1 MSDTSLPVRHLFRM
15 DIDADLSNATRIR
28 GGPAGTRM
36 VASVDSGTVTG
47 ERING
52 TILGPSGD
60 WLYRSADGTM
70 HLDVRISIRTND
82 DVDILMEYQG
92 KIYPDG
98 SPRSAPTFQTSME
111 GPYNW
116 LNKIQAIG
124 IGSIDDG
131 KLAYEVYELL

>member
-1 MSDTSLPVRHLFRM
+1 MSETSLPVRHLFRM
-15 DIDADLSNATRIR
+15 DIEADLSNATRIR

-70 HLDVRISIRTND
+70 SLDVRISIRTD
-82 DVDILMEYQG
+82 DEVDILMEYLG
-92 KIYPDG
+92 KILDDG
-98 SPRSAPTFQTSME
+98 TPRSAPTFQTSME
-111 GPYNW
+111 GPYAW
-116 LNKIQAIG
+116 LNKVQAVG
-124 IGSIDDG
+124 VGSLDDG